1 MYRNRYVPD
10 MISPTQ
16 DIALELH
23 SLIRQIDP
31 ASWAETDIHS
41 LREGLKKSRKTL
53 KEIHSEKSKITDAM
67 ASLQEHLS
75 RIPDDENPSR
85 WITFRETLSPH
96 YGALASALRSDNLSV
111 PDLRP
116 TNWQRSFFHVM
127 SGIFGFLLI
136 QFVPFDWVGLAA
148 ISTSIFAWTLE
159 ITRTYSQTWNQWLM
173 NFASGVSH
181 SHESYRVNSSTWY
194 TTALV
199 VLILIGIPIIAQ
211 IAVLILA
218 FCDPIAATIGR
229 KYGKTELINN
239 RSLEGSLAFF
249 MSAIF
254 VSSTVVFIAP
264 NTFSIGVKI
273 AIVLIASFSG
283 AIVEL
288 ASKDIDDNFSI
299 PVGVALPLFFL
310 TLFL

>member
-1 MYRNRYVPD
+1 
-10 MISPTQ
+10 MISSPTQ

-31 ASWAETDIHS
+31 ASWAETDIPSLRAGLNKAKQALDDIHTEKVKIAEALTS
-41 LREGLKKSRKTL
+41 LRE
-53 KEIHSEKSKITDAM
+53 
-67 ASLQEHLS
+67 QLS
-75 RIPDDENPSR
+75 SIPDDENPSL

-96 YGALASALRSDNLSV
+96 YGALAAALRSDNLSV

-127 SGIFGFLLI
+127 SGVVGFLLI
-136 QFVPFDWVGLAA
+136 QFLPFNWVELIAICAA
-148 ISTSIFAWTLE
+148 LLAWTLE
-159 ITRTYSQTWNQWLM
+159 ITRTYSESWNNTLM
-173 NFASGVSH
+173 KFASKVSH

-199 VLILIGIPIIAQ
+199 VLVLLGVPIIAQ

-229 KYGKTELINN
+229 KYGKTKLINN
-239 RSLEGSLAFF
+239 RSLEGTGAFF
-249 MSAIF
+249 
-254 VSSTVVFIAP
+254 VSGVFIASAVIFLVP
-264 NTFSIGVKI
+264 NTYALGLKI
-273 AIVLIASFSG
+273 AIILIAAFSG
-283 AIVEL
+283 AVVEL
-288 ASKDIDDNFSI
+288 ASKNIDDNFSI
-299 PVGVALPLFFL
+299 PVGVALPIWFL